1 MKTAVIT
8 FHSAHNYGATLQTWA
23 LQKALK
29 KLGTDPCV
37 IHYHPQVIDR
47 LYEVPK
53 LDTVKKRGQYLF
65 HKSVRERHKQLKL
78 KYSKYNAFIKSHLE
92 LAGDYTTYDELLAN
106 PPKADC
112 YIAGS
117 DQIWNPDHTDGAD
130 PAYLLRFLPE
140 NVCRVAYAASI
151 GRERFPAQ
159 YEAEY
164 TEGIRSFSA
173 VSVREVTAKTAVEKA
188 FGREVPVVLDP
199 TMLLT
204 KAEYEEIKV
213 PTKRK
218 EKYILV
224 YMMENN
230 RELISLANRISVV
243 TGFPIIQ
250 RKPGRIFHSELP
262 SFFTDTPGE
271 FLGELEKAEY
281 VITNSFHGTVF
292 SMIYEKP
299 FVSMLHT
306 ETGSRISDLLKS
318 VGMEEHLIRP
328 KRKFRSMEQF
338 AIKDALALR
347 RRIAEL
353 RRESICFLKEALQ
366 IGGNGVGE
374 G

>member
-23 LQKALK
+23 LQKTLK

-53 LDTVKKRGQYLF
+53 LDTVKKRRQYLF
-65 HKSVRERHKQLKL
+65 RKRVRERRKQLKL
-78 KYSKYNAFIKSHLE
+78 RYSKYNAFLQE
-92 LAGDYTTYDELLAN
+92 NLDMAGDYTTYDELLAN

-130 PAYLLRFLPE
+130 PAYLLKFLPE
-140 NVCRVAYAASI
+140 SARRVAYAASV
-151 GRERFPAQ
+151 GRERFPAR

-164 TEGIRSFSA
+164 EDGIRSFAA
-173 VSVREVTAKTAVEKA
+173 VSVREVTAKAAVEKA
-188 FGREVPVVLDP
+188 YGREVPVVLDP

-213 PTKRK
+213 PAKRK

-230 RELISLANRISVV
+230 RALVALANRISAV
-243 TGFPIIQ
+243 TGLPVIQ
-250 RKPGRIFHSELP
+250 RKPGRIFRSELP
-262 SFFTDTPGE
+262 TFFTDTPGE

-281 VITNSFHGTVF
+281 IITNSFHGTVF
-292 SMIYEKP
+292 SIIYEKP
-299 FVSMLHT
+299 FISMLHS
-306 ETGSRISDLLKS
+306 ETGSRISDLLES
-318 VGMEEHLIRP
+318 VGLEEHLLRP
-328 KRKFRSMEQF
+328 KQRFSSMEQF
-338 AIKDALALR
+338 AIRDVAALR

-353 RRESICFLKEALQ
+353 RNESMQFLKEALQ
-366 IGGNGVGE
+366 IGGNSVEE